1 MMGLLWENKITREE
15 ITKCLSG
22 IILVC
27 DLSGGWRCD
36 TSRGTRAIT

>member
-27 DLSGGWRCD
+27 DLSVGDGGVARVGV
-36 TSRGTRAIT
+36 RKQ